1 MKYQIA
7 WRIKN
12 TTLLHFSP
20 KFFEDRKEADE
31 LIEGLSLEHPKY
43 DHGVQECDDAGHH
56 LGIVVFP
63 GESPKPTLPETRLLG
78 EVKVGEVESPEAI
91 LDPQEILREQVR
103 VPQEQSDTCP
113 GQIDIELSSPSCDL

>member
-56 LGIVVFP
+56 LGIVCSLENHPSQHFQKHA
-63 GESPKPTLPETRLLG
+63 SL
-78 EVKVGEVESPEAI
+78 VKLRWERWRALKLFLTHRRFFGSRCGFRKSRAI
-91 LDPQEILREQVR
+91 L
-103 VPQEQSDTCP
+103 VP
-113 GQIDIELSSPSCDL
+113 GRLI